1 MKEGF
6 RAEITPLFGGRARI
20 IITDGVNVDE
30 FW

>member
-6 RAEITPLFGGRARI
+6 RAEIAPLFGARARI
-20 IITDGVNVDE
+20 IITDGVNVEE